1 MPKKIVPIDYTSTD
15 FEKIKRDLVNY
26 AKKYYPNTYKDFNEA
41 SFGSL
46 MTDLVAYVG
55 DNLSFYLD
63 YNANES
69 FLNTSLEY
77 DNVLNHANQ
86 LGYKHSPFKSSV
98 GEVEIFIPIP
108 ASDSNV
114 APDLRYMPR
123 IARGTSFST
132 AAGNVFTLI
141 DDIELYNVNPEI
153 VADQVSAD
161 GSRVVYYAVKTTG
174 RVASGEESQTVVEV
188 GDYKRFLKIPVP
200 GTNITEIVSILDSE
214 GNEYFEVD
222 YLSQNTIY
230 RPTLSRT
237 QTDGTIDPA
246 AASIMK
252 PIQVPRRFIVERTVD
267 QVYVIFGYGSEEEIK
282 DNVVADPSDV
292 VLDIAGKNYVS
303 NANFDPSKL
312 LSTDKFGVTPVNTN
326 LTITYRTNT
335 LDNVNAAAGTI
346 TKVLSPKIEFR
357 DVQDLETGKI
367 NYIYTNLEVNNPTPI
382 NGDITSPTTEE
393 IKRRATATFAMQ
405 GRAVTLQDY
414 VSAVYAMP
422 SNFGAIKRA
431 AIYRDDD
438 DYRRNMNLYLIG
450 EDNQGKL
457 QHCSSV
463 LKENLKTWLNS
474 VRMVND
480 SLDMF
485 DATIINI
492 GIEFTALC
500 PRDVNKNAVF
510 NRAKEEIYRKI
521 NEVKPEIGEPFSIT
535 EIFKILKGV
544 PEILDVSDVVITS
557 KSSSS
562 HSSYG
567 HNILA
572 NKSIDGRM
580 IHIPKDSIWE
590 LKYKNDITGTII

>member
-108 ASDSNV
+108 ASDTTV

-141 DDIELYNVNPEI
+141 DDIELYNSNVEI

-161 GSRVVYYAVKTTG
+161 GSRVVYYAVKATG

-237 QTDGTIDPA
+237 QTDGVIDTQ

-252 PIQVPRRFIVERTVD
+252 PVQVPRRFIVERTAD

-326 LTITYRTNT
+326 LTITYRMNT
-335 LDNVNAAAGTI
+335 LDNVNAAANTI

-450 EDNQGKL
+450 EDDQGKL
-457 QHCSSV
+457 QACSAV

-510 NRAKEEIYRKI
+510 NQAKEEIYRKI

-544 PEILDVSDVVITS
+544 PEILDVSDVIITS
-557 KSSSS
+557 KSSST

-572 NKSIDGRM
+572 NKSSDGRM